1 MNLIPPLGMV
11 ESKTLLN
18 NVRRPTKT
26 MKSFFHYSNALTLR
40 TRACVLELT
49 FPHVAGSNEFSFEP

>member
-1 MNLIPPLGMV
+1 MNLMPPLGMV

-26 MKSFFHYSNALTLR
+26 TKIFFL
-40 TRACVLELT
+40 
-49 FPHVAGSNEFSFEP
+49 